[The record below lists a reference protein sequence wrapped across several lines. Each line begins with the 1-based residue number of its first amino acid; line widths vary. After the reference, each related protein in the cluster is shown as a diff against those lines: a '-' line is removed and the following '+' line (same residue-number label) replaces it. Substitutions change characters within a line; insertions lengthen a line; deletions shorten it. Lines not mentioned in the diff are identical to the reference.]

1 MQNIRIIL
9 LLTSD
14 KNQKYI
20 NRTKK
25 EKKRLETEKNKQ
37 LLKQD
42 ILDGK

>member
-1 MQNIRIIL
+1 M

-14 KNQKYI
+14 KNQKYII